1 MIQIAKE
8 IYHQL
13 HVAAVII
20 HVSLVFGEM
29 YHLIPHA

>member
-1 MIQIAKE
+1 MIYIVKE

-20 HVSLVFGEM
+20 HVTLVFGEL

>member
-1 MIQIAKE
+1 MVHIAKE

-20 HVSLVFGEM
+20 HVTLVFGEL
-29 YHLIPHA
+29 YHLIPNA